1 MFLVEILLPLHD
13 NEGRPFASAMFA
25 AVRQQL
31 SSRFG
36 GITSFMRT
44 PAQGTFESGGG
55 VQHDEIVIM
64 EIMTDQLDRDW
75 WAAYR
80 KQLEIDFMQDE
91 IVIRASIMEKL

>member
-1 MFLVEILLPLHD
+1 
-13 NEGRPFASAMFA
+13 
-25 AVRQQL
+25 
-31 SSRFG
+31 
-36 GITSFMRT
+36 MRT

-91 IVIRASIMEKL
+91 IVIRASIIEKL